1 MKEPVMTAR
10 LDRIFAG
17 RKFDFI
23 KIDVQGAE
31 LDVLNGGADLIRQA
45 DYVLIEV
52 PIREYN
58 EGAAPVEQL
67 FEKLRELGFR
77 CADLTEFHRLKGIM
91 NGDLLQIDV
100 LFERN
105 VARATQNCSY
115 TPLFDRAEVLAF
127 RGRKRPLAAIFRCS
141 MSARPSIRGQPKWS
155 MRRSISI
162 PAPPRR
168 FIFAAASTTPKVGTS
183 SLATSPSTVNS
194 PTASARTR
202 SKTLP
207 IRRWR
212 SICCRAWP
220 RRGIS
225 QCLRNSSNS
234 AAAKVPIAVS
244 FIIVGYSAWRG
255 SDLVLVPKIPV
266 VDFLDIPDEAAWR
279 QDHDRM
285 ELQIYWRKGL
295 RYTVLNNDFLGPTAG
310 AVIDMYKEILTK
322 ETA

>member
-1 MKEPVMTAR
+1 MIPLAASDKDGTAELHLTREWLNSTGASLYRENTPYFRDEVLMKEPVMTAR

-58 EGAAPVEQL
+58 KGAAPVEQL

-127 RGRKRPLAAIFRCS
+127 MRAQKAACRDFSVLDVGASLNPWTAEVVDATFDLNPCS
-141 MSARPSIRGQPKWS
+141 AAPVHFCGSINHPESW
-155 MRRSISI
+155 
-162 PAPPRR
+162 A
-168 FIFAAASTTPKVGTS
+168 S
-183 SLATSPSTVNS
+183 SLVRQ
-194 PTASARTR
+194 AR
-202 SKTLP
+202 
-207 IRRWR
+207 
-212 SICCRAWP
+212 
-220 RRGIS
+220 
-225 QCLRNSSNS
+225 
-234 AAAKVPIAVS
+234 
-244 FIIVGYSAWRG
+244 
-255 SDLVLVPKIPV
+255 
-266 VDFLDIPDEAAWR
+266 
-279 QDHDRM
+279 
-285 ELQIYWRKGL
+285 
-295 RYTVLNNDFLGPTAG
+295 
-310 AVIDMYKEILTK
+310 
-322 ETA
+322 